1 MTALLEDVTRRGGG
15 DWILVIVLVV
25 TILALAYGLYTRTG
39 SGIELHPWGKHGG
52 DDPQPGA
59 VGPGETSGRDEGE
72 HAPWEHGTK

>member
-1 MTALLEDVTRRGGG
+1 MLALLDDVTGRAGG

-39 SGIELHPWGKHGG
+39 SGIERHPWGNRHSH
-52 DDPQPGA
+52 DPQPGA

-72 HAPWEHGTK
+72 HVPWEHGTK